1 MLEKKQLNCD
11 VLIIG
16 GGINGCGIAADAAS
30 RGLNVILCEKN
41 DLASATSS
49 ASSKLIHGGL
59 RYLEQFNISF
69 VRKALKER
77 EVLFKICPYLIHP
90 LAFVLPHQ
98 TSHRP
103 FWLLRLGLYLYDH
116 LCKTSVPKT
125 RVLNRKKNPSYFSSL
140 NKNIQRALYYYD
152 AQTIDS
158 RLVIANALQAKQ
170 HKANIL
176 TCAQFINT
184 TRYKSHWESNVTTK
198 TNDVSIIS
206 KVLVNAT
213 GPWADT
219 LNQDIKINSPY
230 HLSLVQGS
238 HIVINKLYDGDF
250 AYLLQNDDK
259 RIVFALPYHS
269 NFTLI
274 GTTDYLIHDIPQTC
288 SISDEETDYLLS
300 LTNNYFN
307 KELTT
312 SDIKHSYCGLR
323 PLIKDTTSTKAKD
336 FSRDYKIFNN
346 YDDAPYTCIY
356 GGKLTTYRLLA
367 KECVDNWQTIF
378 PQMSSCQTKHLALP
392 GSDFTNINTL
402 NKNLSCAFSQLPNEL
417 LQHYASLYG
426 SRTFDLL
433 KTCTDLISL
442 GQFFG
447 GKLYQVEVDFLIET
461 EWALCCEDIIWR
473 RTKQG
478 LVMNNLQIQRLTDYI
493 KNIVTTQVP
502 VSNRV

>member
-41 DLASATSS
+41 DLAGATSS
-49 ASSKLIHGGL
+49 ASSKLVHGGL
-59 RYLEQFNISF
+59 RYLENYNVSF

-98 TSHRP
+98 KSQRP
-103 FWLLRLGLYLYDH
+103 FWLLRLGLFLYDN

-125 RVLNRKKNPSYFSSL
+125 RALNRKKQSSYFSSL
-140 NKNIQRALYYYD
+140 KTNIKRALYYYD

-176 TCAQFINT
+176 TRAQFISTIRN
-184 TRYKSHWESNVTTK
+184 ESNWHSKVTTK
-198 TNDVSIIS
+198 KNDLTIVS
-206 KVLVNAT
+206 KLLVNAT

-219 LNQDIKINSPY
+219 LNQDININSPY

-238 HIVINKLYDGDF
+238 HIVIDKLYEGDF

-269 NFTLI
+269 KFTLI
-274 GTTDYLIHDIPQTC
+274 GTTERLIHDIPKTC
-288 SISDEETDYLLS
+288 SISNEETHYLLS

-307 KELTT
+307 KKLTIK
-312 SDIKHSYCGLR
+312 DIKHSYCGLR
-323 PLIKDTTSTKAKD
+323 PLIKETTSKKEKD
-336 FSRDYKIFNN
+336 FSRDYKLFNN
-346 YDDAPYTCIY
+346 YDNAPYTCIY

-378 PQMSSCQTKHLALP
+378 PTMSPCQTKHSALP
-392 GSDFTNINTL
+392 GSDFTNIKTL
-402 NKNLSCAFSQLPNEL
+402 NKNLCCAFSQLPIEL
-417 LQHYASLYG
+417 LQHYVSLYG

-433 KTCTDLISL
+433 KNCTDLISL

-447 GKLYQVEVDFLIET
+447 EKLYQVEVDFLIET
-461 EWALCCEDIIWR
+461 EWALTCEDIIWR

-478 LVMNNLQIQRLTDYI
+478 LVMNDLQIQRLTDYI
-493 KNIVTTQVP
+493 QNIF
-502 VSNRV
+502 